1 MSFSKII
8 FTILASTTLLVAESP
23 EPIKIGTRPESLT
36 RGFDGHLF
44 VTVMGEEK
52 EPGDAVIKRIDAD
65 GTISTFSGG
74 FDEPKGIAYVGDT
87 LVVSDLCR
95 VWAIDSKGQAKVLAH
110 RASFPE
116 EIRYLND
123 VAAVPGEN
131 AVYVTDMGSSKL
143 MFESPGKLWPLDSD
157 EAKALPSHGRVYKI
171 TLTGE
176 VTEVV
181 PAHPDMRNPNG
192 VGVGQKGEIL
202 VAGFFTGKI
211 SAYHDGKFSLIAEGF
226 RGADAIEQD
235 KDGIYYI
242 SSWTQGKVWSYDPK
256 TKKTTILKEGQK
268 SAADFFFDRKARQI
282 ICPDMLTG
290 LLHTIPLSK

>member
-1 MSFSKII
+1 MSISKTI
-8 FTILASTTLLVAESP
+8 FALVASTTLLVAESS

-44 VTVMGEEK
+44 VTVMGEE
-52 EPGDAVIKRIDAD
+52 EPGDAVIKRIHTD
-65 GTISTFSGG
+65 GTITTFAGG

-110 RASFPE
+110 RASFPK

-123 VAAVPGEN
+123 VAVVPGED
-131 AVYVTDMGSSKL
+131 AVYVTDMGTNKL

-171 TLTGE
+171 TLAGE

-181 PAHPDMRNPNG
+181 PSHPDMRNPNG
-192 VGVGQKGEIL
+192 VGNGQKGDIL
-202 VAGFFTGKI
+202 VTGFFTGKI
-211 SAYHDGKFSLIAEGF
+211 SSYQNGKLILIVKHVKSSAQ
-226 RGADAIEQD
+226 ICSQD
-235 KDGIYYI
+235 
-242 SSWTQGKVWSYDPK
+242 
-256 TKKTTILKEGQK
+256 
-268 SAADFFFDRKARQI
+268 
-282 ICPDMLTG
+282 
-290 LLHTIPLSK
+290 